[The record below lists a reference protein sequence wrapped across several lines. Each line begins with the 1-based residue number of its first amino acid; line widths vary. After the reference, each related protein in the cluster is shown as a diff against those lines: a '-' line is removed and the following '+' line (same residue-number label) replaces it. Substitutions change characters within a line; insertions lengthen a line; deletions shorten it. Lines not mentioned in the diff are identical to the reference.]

1 MSNAATNQDFVTE
14 IENTEA
20 TDADIEAAR
29 TFLGRFNYTATAL
42 VALHIAMQE
51 LERDLGD
58 ENTEAGDLLLHA
70 AGEMAKIDA
79 KVC

>member
-1 MSNAATNQDFVTE
+1 MATINQDFVTE

-29 TFLGRFNYTATAL
+29 KFLGRFTYTATAL
-42 VALHIAMQE
+42 VALHLAMRE

-58 ENTEAGDLLLHA
+58 DNTEAGELLLHA
-70 AGEMAKIDA
+70 AGEMSKIDA
-79 KVC
+79 AVS